1 MKKPIIIRENGKRIK
16 HTVQNKLKN
25 KRSFEETSSMQ
36 AATLQESDHDPV
48 PTFAVQSDSQYNKSS
63 KRYSRFG
70 HFKPI
75 LIAIISAIS
84 IATVLGFIM
93 IRMFAGV
100 DTEITGNASNNL
112 PVIDNNDKNET
123 EAAETNA
130 ISLKPLT
137 AYVIQAGV
145 FSEKANAESWAEK
158 YHNTGL
164 PTMIWQRENQFY
176 LLIGLAASKEQ
187 AKKVVG
193 GLKEYSFDMYVK
205 EWSTG
210 KSEAKLTQAEQ
221 EWFQSFQE
229 QWNTALTSLSNQEDL
244 APANWEKINANSPK
258 KSERVLSMVEETSK
272 IERADGMEAQVQLL
286 NLWNKYEKAI
296 K

>member
-25 KRSFEETSSMQ
+25 KRSFEEISNMQ
-36 AATLQESDHDPV
+36 AATLQESDDDPV
-48 PTFAVQSDSQYNKSS
+48 PTFAVQSNSQYNKSS
-63 KRYSRFG
+63 KGYSKFS

-75 LIAIISAIS
+75 LIAIISAIG

-93 IRMFAGV
+93 IRMFAGI
-100 DTEITGNASNNL
+100 DTNIPGNASNNL
-112 PVIDNNDKNET
+112 PVIENNET

-130 ISLKPLT
+130 VALETLT

-145 FSEKANAESWAEK
+145 FSEKVNAESWAEK

-164 PTMIWQRENQFY
+164 PTMIWQRENQFF
-176 LLIGLAASKEQ
+176 LLIGLANSKEQ
-187 AKKVVG
+187 AKDIVG
-193 GLKEYSFDMYVK
+193 DLKEYSFDMFVK
-205 EWSTG
+205 EWSTE
-210 KSEAKLTQAEQ
+210 KNEVELTQAEQ
-221 EWFQSFQE
+221 GWFQSFQE
-229 QWNTALTSLSNQEDL
+229 QWNTALTSLSKQEAL
-244 APANWEKINANSPK
+244 VPSNWEKLNANSPK
-258 KSERVLSMVEETSK
+258 KSERVSSMVEESSNMK
-272 IERADGMEAQVQLL
+272 QADGMEAQVQLL